1 MLIFLYFNKEKYE
14 NYIFKFNYFCLML
27 LEGILLGTCLLVL
40 LNSYNIFYINEFIIN
55 TNIFT
60 NFYYCLGAGIWEEV
74 LFRLI
79 LYNLLYRIM
88 ILFSFSKI
96 HSTLISIFITS
107 IMFSTFHYIG
117 SMADYFTINTFII
130 RFVGGVFLC
139 LIYIKRGLGITS
151 MTHYSYDVLLLTL
164 PII

>member
-1 MLIFLYFNKEKYE
+1 MNRTKI
-14 NYIFKFNYFCLML
+14 ISHRSRRRHMHRRPTRHPRTKFFSLPL
-27 LEGILLGTCLLVL
+27 
-40 LNSYNIFYINEFIIN
+40 
-55 TNIFT
+55 
-60 NFYYCLGAGIWEEV
+60 
-74 LFRLI
+74 
-79 LYNLLYRIM
+79 LYNLLFKIM